1 MTLVWSHYG
10 NLAVFVYVV
19 CVMNI
24 QILLNTL
31 HPCLSFI
38 GDCSLQLRV
47 FDVKRVCQN
56 GEVTLWQIVYINAH
70 F

>member
-24 QILLNTL
+24 QILLNSL

-47 FDVKRVCQN
+47 FLPKWRS
-56 GEVTLWQIVYINAH
+56 H
-70 F
+70 FVADCLY